1 MSQFA
6 NARRTMLDNQ
16 IRTADVTEL
25 RLLAALGEV
34 PRERFVP
41 ADLRPLAYTDH
52 VLRLTD
58 GAPGRWLM
66 TGASLGKLIQLAEI
80 VPSDKV
86 LVIGSG
92 SGYSVAVMAAL
103 AASVVGLEEDEAL
116 VASSTDVIA
125 SLAIA
130 NASIVK
136 GALTAGHASAAPYD
150 VIFIEGAIDE
160 LPTAIAN
167 QLAEGGRLIAVEGR
181 GGSAV
186 ARVYLKSGG
195 LVTGRNAFNCAAKPL
210 PGFERTPEF
219 VF

>member
-181 GGSAV
+181 GGYAV